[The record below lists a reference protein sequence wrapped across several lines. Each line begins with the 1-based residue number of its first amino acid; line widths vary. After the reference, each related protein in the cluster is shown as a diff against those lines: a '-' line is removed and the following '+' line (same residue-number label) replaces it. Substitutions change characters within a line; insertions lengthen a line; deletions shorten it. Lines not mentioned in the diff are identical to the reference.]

1 MRAAVSALCGAGR
14 AGGSHALAVIAV
26 AFLVGA
32 CDGAPDTKQALSYS
46 KNGISFSYPGNWSID
61 EGDDDPVDG
70 SSRTL
75 SVGTEDFSVT
85 VVRIGLPA
93 ALPPDQLPALLTLEG
108 FFEQHSELMVEKM
121 RAQVSGAIPVRRVVA
136 GSSRD
141 GLERTVEAKLLKQKV
156 SLRVQAFRVES
167 AAAIAFLFVT
177 VAVEDW
183 TSTRPGV
190 ELVLASFRLE

>member
-1 MRAAVSALCGAGR
+1 MRVPVSALCGAGR
-14 AGGSHALAVIAV
+14 AGGNHALVVIAL

-32 CDGAPDTKQALSYS
+32 CDSDTDAKQALTYS
-46 KNGISFSYPGNWSID
+46 KNGISFSYPSNWSV
-61 EGDDDPVDG
+61 EDDHDPTDG

-108 FFEQHSELMVEKM
+108 FFEQHSEFITEKM
-121 RAQVSGAIPVRRVVA
+121 RAQASGAIPVRRVVA
-136 GSSRD
+136 GSARD

-156 SLRVQAFRVES
+156 SFRIQAFRVES
-167 AAAIAFLFVT
+167 AAVIAFLFVM